1 MATEAE
7 IEDLI
12 QRQSACI
19 RRQMD
24 RIAELEAENAKLT
37 AVVNGS
43 CDALQVLQKVYSDT
57 SAPLSAVLKAAG
69 IAVNFERARPPLLN
83 INWVDGLAAR
93 LAAARK
99 GEVAKVRIVDGRLVD
114 PGDPDYNDAAEIADG
129 ERDPC
134 GGISPA
140 AEDPDEA

>member
-99 GEVAKVRIVDGRLVD
+99 GGVTIVDGRLVD
-114 PGDPDYNDAAEIADG
+114 PGDDGYDDAAEIADG
-129 ERDPC
+129 ERNPC

-140 AEDPDEA
+140 AEDPDAA